1 MVAADSGDIETIMSK
16 VAFVTCR
23 EHPRLTTDDSLMF
36 RPLAQYGIK
45 LWAAAWD
52 DPTVRWTDF
61 ALVVLRSTWDYHLR
75 LNEFM
80 SWLGRIEGEGV
91 AIWNP
96 PNLIRWNSHKSYL
109 LELGERGISIVP
121 THILQPGTP
130 VNLAELL
137 AEKGWGEAIIKPS
150 VGASSY
156 RFWRVTQ
163 AQAEGQQGRLEKA
176 LASGAVLVQPFVQE
190 ISTEGEWSLTF
201 FRDWGGMVTFSH
213 AVIRKPAK
221 NDLRVQSEYGGTVTR
236 LSPPVDLLRQAER
249 VLESIRGD
257 WLYARVDGVLVGDE
271 FWLMELELIEPELY
285 LAYASEAPARFAS
298 AIRSVMR

>member
-1 MVAADSGDIETIMSK
+1 MVAADTGNLETIMSK

-36 RPLAQYGIK
+36 RPLARYGIK

-52 DPTVRWTDF
+52 DLTVRWTDF

-80 SWLGRIEGEGV
+80 SWLGRIESEGV

-96 PNLIRWNSHKSYL
+96 PNLIRWNSHKTYL
-109 LELGERGISIVP
+109 LELAERGIPIIP

-221 NDLRVQSEYGGTVTR
+221 HDVRVQLEYGGTVTR
-236 LSPPVDLLRQAER
+236 VSPPADLLAQAHR
-249 VLESIRGD
+249 VVESITGD

-285 LAYASEAPARFAS
+285 LAHASDAPAWFAS